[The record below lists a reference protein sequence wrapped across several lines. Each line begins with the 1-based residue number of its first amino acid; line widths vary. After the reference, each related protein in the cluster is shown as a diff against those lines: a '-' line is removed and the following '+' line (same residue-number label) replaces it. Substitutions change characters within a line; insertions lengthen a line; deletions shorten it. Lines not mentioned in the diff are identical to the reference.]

1 MTRRT
6 KQSIVDEI
14 CFICG
19 HERLLVSK
27 GSTEPKT
34 VFILVSESFSLSIDP
49 KMSKP
54 EMAQAIVE
62 LAGMKWKSTC
72 SSSGSTITFEGLE
85 LVLRATKSL
94 AYLP

>member
-1 MTRRT
+1 MARRT

-14 CFICG
+14 CLICG
-19 HERLLVSK
+19 HDRLFVSN

-34 VFILVSESFSLSIDP
+34 VFILLSESFCLSLDP
-49 KMSKP
+49 KLSKP

-62 LAGMKWKSTC
+62 LAGMKWKATC

-85 LVLRATKSL
+85 LVLQATKSL
-94 AYLP
+94 AYMP